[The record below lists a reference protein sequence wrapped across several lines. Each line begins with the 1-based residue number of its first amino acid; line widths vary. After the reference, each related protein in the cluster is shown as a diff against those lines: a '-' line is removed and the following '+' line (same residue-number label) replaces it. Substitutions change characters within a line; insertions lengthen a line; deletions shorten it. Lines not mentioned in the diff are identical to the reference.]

1 MNLLM
6 FQLGTQR
13 SINGLIDPLINWRI
27 CTSGTPLHVGYHFAK
42 YSIVL
47 ALPRRRLVLG
57 PSCLDSIVCRL
68 LRTWQSGKWQIAV
81 AEV

>member
-27 CTSGTPLHVGYHFAK
+27 CTSGTPLHVGYHFA
-42 YSIVL
+42 
-47 ALPRRRLVLG
+47 LPRRRLVLG
-57 PSCLDSIVCRL
+57 PSCLDSIVFRL